1 MFLFKRG
8 RGYIRQ
14 EYRESGK
21 GSRIVKLVHWIGVEI
36 YAVYEYSHGLIF
48 REMEKNSMT
57 IMRTLK
63 EDELTVNM
71 IGRLEKG
78 SALKL
83 EEEFKTSLKG
93 VKTLIID
100 LEELE
105 YISSEGLH
113 VFFSAQKIMNKQGRM
128 IVRNVN
134 EDVMEVFKEI
144 GAVEV
149 LTIEKADLGLR
160 DSF

>member
-1 MFLFKRG
+1 
-8 RGYIRQ
+8 
-14 EYRESGK
+14 
-21 GSRIVKLVHWIGVEI
+21 
-36 YAVYEYSHGLIF
+36 
-48 REMEKNSMT
+48 MT

-71 IGRLEKG
+71 IGRLETV

-83 EEEFKTSLKG
+83 EEEFKTSLRG
-93 VKTLIID
+93 VKTLIMD
-100 LEELE
+100 LEEME
-105 YISSEGLH
+105 YVSSEGLR
-113 VFFSAQKIMNKQGRM
+113 VFFSAQKIMNKQGKM

-144 GAVEV
+144 GAVDI
-149 LTIEKADLGLR
+149 LTIEKADFRLR

>member
-1 MFLFKRG
+1 
-8 RGYIRQ
+8 
-14 EYRESGK
+14 
-21 GSRIVKLVHWIGVEI
+21 
-36 YAVYEYSHGLIF
+36 
-48 REMEKNSMT
+48 MT

-71 IGRLEKG
+71 IGRLETV

-93 VKTLIID
+93 VKTLIMD

-105 YISSEGLH
+105 YVSSEGLR
-113 VFFSAQKIMNKQGRM
+113 VLFSAQKIMNKQGRM

-134 EDVMEVFKEI
+134 EDVMKVFREI
-144 GAVEV
+144 GAVDV
-149 LTIEKADLGLR
+149 LLIEKADFGLK

>member
-1 MFLFKRG
+1 
-8 RGYIRQ
+8 
-14 EYRESGK
+14 
-21 GSRIVKLVHWIGVEI
+21 
-36 YAVYEYSHGLIF
+36 
-48 REMEKNSMT
+48 MT

-71 IGRLEKG
+71 IGRLETV

-83 EEEFKTSLKG
+83 EEEFKTSLRG
-93 VKTLIID
+93 VKTLIMD
-100 LEELE
+100 LEEME
-105 YISSEGLH
+105 YVSSEGLR

-134 EDVMEVFKEI
+134 EDVMEVFREI
-144 GAVEV
+144 GAVDI
-149 LTIEKADLGLR
+149 LTIEKADFRLR

>member
-1 MFLFKRG
+1 
-8 RGYIRQ
+8 
-14 EYRESGK
+14 
-21 GSRIVKLVHWIGVEI
+21 
-36 YAVYEYSHGLIF
+36 
-48 REMEKNSMT
+48 MT

-71 IGRLEKG
+71 IGRLETV

-83 EEEFKTSLKG
+83 EEEFKTSLRG
-93 VKTLIID
+93 VKTLIMD
-100 LEELE
+100 LEEME
-105 YISSEGLH
+105 YVSSEGLR
-113 VFFSAQKIMNKQGRM
+113 VFISAQKIMNKQGKM

-144 GAVEV
+144 GAVDI
-149 LTIEKADLGLR
+149 LTIEKADFRLR

>member
-1 MFLFKRG
+1 
-8 RGYIRQ
+8 
-14 EYRESGK
+14 
-21 GSRIVKLVHWIGVEI
+21 
-36 YAVYEYSHGLIF
+36 
-48 REMEKNSMT
+48 MT

-71 IGRLEKG
+71 IGRLETV

-83 EEEFKTSLKG
+83 EEEFKTSLRG
-93 VKTLIID
+93 VKTLIMD
-100 LEELE
+100 LEEME
-105 YISSEGLH
+105 YVSLEGLR

-134 EDVMEVFKEI
+134 EDVMEVFREI
-144 GAVEV
+144 GAVDI
-149 LTIEKADLGLR
+149 LTIEKADFRLR

>member
-1 MFLFKRG
+1 M
-8 RGYIRQ
+8 
-14 EYRESGK
+14 
-21 GSRIVKLVHWIGVEI
+21 HWIGVEI